1 MNRAVPGEPPAQK
14 PSVQERLESSTA
26 GRVVISLFLLI
37 TVISLVV
44 WNLPQSE
51 LKKQGLKPVRPYVN
65 ATGLDQN
72 WGVFAPPP
80 RQLVVLEARIAYE
93 DGVQRTWSLPRGGPV
108 LDAYWDYRWRKYTEW
123 ARNDNR
129 RYLWE
134 PTAAWIARHE
144 RAQGRRPV
152 TVVLSRRVTQLR
164 PPGAGP
170 SQEGPKT
177 FDYYVYPVA
186 SPGPGVP

>member
-1 MNRAVPGEPPAQK
+1 MSSQPGGEK
-14 PSVQERLESSTA
+14 PTLQERLEASVV
-26 GRVVISLFLLI
+26 GRVVISLFVLF
-37 TVISLVV
+37 TVVGLVV
-44 WNLPQSE
+44 WNMAPSE
-51 LKKQGLKPVRPYVN
+51 LRKQALRTFRPYVN

-93 DGVQRTWSLPRGGPV
+93 DGTHRAWTLPRGAPL

-129 RYLWE
+129 RFLWE

-152 TVVLSRRVTQLR
+152 TVVLSRRVTPLR
-164 PPGAGP
+164 PPGPGP
-170 SQEGPKT
+170 SREKT
-177 FDYYVYPVA
+177 QIVDYYLYPVA
-186 SPGPGVP
+186 PPSPDLP

>member
-1 MNRAVPGEPPAQK
+1 M
-14 PSVQERLESSTA
+14 QERLEST
-26 GRVVISLFLLI
+26 GVGQVLISAFLLL
-37 TVISLVV
+37 TVASLVF
-44 WNLPQSE
+44 WNMPQSE
-51 LKKQGLKPVRPYVN
+51 LKKEALTPLRPFVN

-80 RQLVVLEARIAYE
+80 RQSVVLEARIAYE
-93 DGVQRTWSLPRGGPV
+93 DGTPRSWFLPRGGPLV
-108 LDAYWDYRWRKYTEW
+108 DAYWDYRWRKYAEW

-152 TVVLSRRVTQLR
+152 TVVLSRKVTELR

-170 SQEGPKT
+170 SRERPRT
-177 FDYYVYPVA
+177 FDYFVYPVA
-186 SPGPGVP
+186 PAGEGGP

>member
-1 MNRAVPGEPPAQK
+1 MSGTEADLASDQKATAQ
-14 PSVQERLESSTA
+14 QRLEASVA
-26 GRVVISLFLLI
+26 GRILISLFVLV
-37 TVISLVV
+37 TVVSLVL
-44 WNLPQSE
+44 WAMPPSE
-51 LKKQGLKPVRPYVN
+51 LKKQALKPLRPYVN

-80 RQLVVLEARIAYE
+80 RQLIVLQARIAYE
-93 DGVQRTWSLPRGGPV
+93 DGTQRTWFLPRGGPL
-108 LDAYWDYRWRKYTEW
+108 LDAYWDYRWRKYAEW

-134 PTAAWIARHE
+134 PTAAWVARHE

-152 TVVLSRRVTQLR
+152 SIALSRVITPLR

-170 SQEGPKT
+170 SAEPPKT
-177 FDYYVYPVA
+177 SDYYVYPVA
-186 SPGPGVP
+186 SPGPGVQ